1 MRTILYLL
9 ALVWATIWHGG
20 ACVLGGL
27 FRVPYRRGGYYDR
40 HQTLWARM
48 ILKASGIPVRLE
60 GAEHL
65 DMDHA
70 QIVVANHASFFDIM
84 ALLAWLPVAPKFVAK
99 KELFSIP
106 IFGQAIKAAGHVRID
121 RANRKEAFSAYD
133 AATRQMHEH
142 KLTVVVYPEG
152 TRTLSGELLPFK
164 KGPFVF
170 AIESGTTVVPC
181 YVGGAFGIQPKG
193 SIRVRPRP
201 LVIALGPPIPVAGL
215 TLEDR
220 DILLERA
227 RQAMLDMKSR
237 VDATLPPA

>member
-20 ACVLGGL
+20 ACVLGGV
-27 FRVPYRRGGYYDR
+27 FRVPYHRGGYYDR
-40 HQTLWARM
+40 HQTAWARM
-48 ILKASGIPVRLE
+48 ILKASGIPVTLE
-60 GAEHL
+60 GAEHFA
-65 DMDHA
+65 MDQP
-70 QIVVANHASFFDIM
+70 QIVVANHASFFDIL

-121 RANRKEAFSAYD
+121 RGNRKEAFNAYD
-133 AATRQMHEH
+133 SATRQMREH
-142 KLTVVVYPEG
+142 QLTIVVYPEG
-152 TRTLSGELLPFK
+152 TRTRDGSLLPFK

-170 AIESGTTVVPC
+170 AIESGTAVVPC

-201 LVIALGPPIPVAGL
+201 LVIALGEPIPAAGL
-215 TLEDR
+215 TLDDR
-220 DILLERA
+220 DALLERSRA
-227 RQAMLDMKSR
+227 AMVALKSR
-237 VDATLPPA
+237 VDAALPPA